1 MSLLSLSARALK
13 PFSPWPL
20 LLTLLWAQA
29 AFHQLKGRSEQVRGV
44 DVTTRGLSRI
54 HWGDMDRSLSEQ
66 GLLEAGLQH
75 HQAEPQ
81 PSAPAAAQLP
91 APIPAAAQIAMM
103 QLHPQGLVPV
113 ATQYPTNHSYP
124 QVPPPQYDPLAVAA
138 LSLNTSSVQLTSA
151 SGKKFTQL
159 WPPSSIYIHSH
170 SLLFFQLSCLLI
182 N

>member
-1 MSLLSLSARALK
+1 MALLKVELAELERTRPQALFSLTAAPHTPPSSSRLSPAQR
-13 PFSPWPL
+13 PFGTS
-20 LLTLLWAQA
+20 Q
-29 AFHQLKGRSEQVRGV
+29 KEGV
-44 DVTTRGLSRI
+44 DVTTWGLSRI

-151 SGKKFTQL
+151 SGKKFT
-159 WPPSSIYIHSH
+159 
-170 SLLFFQLSCLLI
+170 LL
-182 N
+182 

>member
-1 MSLLSLSARALK
+1 MALLKVELAELERTRPQALFSLTAAPHTPLSSSRLSPAQR
-13 PFSPWPL
+13 PFG
-20 LLTLLWAQA
+20 TT
-29 AFHQLKGRSEQVRGV
+29 EGV
-44 DVTTRGLSRI
+44 DVTTWGLSRI

-113 ATQYPTNHSYP
+113 ATQYPTNHSYS

-151 SGKKFTQL
+151 SGKKFT
-159 WPPSSIYIHSH
+159 
-170 SLLFFQLSCLLI
+170 LL
-182 N
+182 

>member
-1 MSLLSLSARALK
+1 MALLKVELAELERTRPQALFSLTAA
-13 PFSPWPL
+13 PHTPL
-20 LLTLLWAQA
+20 LTSSSRLSPAQRP
-29 AFHQLKGRSEQVRGV
+29 FGTSQKEGV

-91 APIPAAAQIAMM
+91 APIPNAQIAMM

-151 SGKKFTQL
+151 SGKKFT
-159 WPPSSIYIHSH
+159 
-170 SLLFFQLSCLLI
+170 LL
-182 N
+182 

>member
-1 MSLLSLSARALK
+1 MALLKVELAELERTRPQALFSLTAA
-13 PFSPWPL
+13 PHTPL
-20 LLTLLWAQA
+20 LTSSSRLSPAQRP
-29 AFHQLKGRSEQVRGV
+29 FGTSQKEGV
-44 DVTTRGLSRI
+44 DVTTWGPSLSRI

-159 WPPSSIYIHSH
+159 
-170 SLLFFQLSCLLI
+170 
-182 N
+182 